1 MKKILIVL
9 AILGILLFSGCTN
22 LLQSETSSSD
32 EQTNLD
38 ESETVQNEPKTEEK
52 KLTAEEIGPPPSL
65 PTGNFINK

>member
-32 EQTNLD
+32 EQTNLVD

-52 KLTAEEIGPPPSL
+52 KLTSEEIGPPPSL
-65 PTGNFINK
+65 PK